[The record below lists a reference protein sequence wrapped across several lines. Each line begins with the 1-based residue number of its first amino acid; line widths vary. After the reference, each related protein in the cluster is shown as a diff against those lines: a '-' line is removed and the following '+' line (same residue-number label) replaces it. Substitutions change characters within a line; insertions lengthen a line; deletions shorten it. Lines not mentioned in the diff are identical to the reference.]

1 MKMLNLSSIFFLV
14 LMHIIPHS
22 KAQTAPD
29 STIKEK
35 TQFLMQRRIEFSNT
49 SEKQELTIKVNMQN
63 CMFDLEIKSSVNNGE
78 LEVEIYDPTG
88 KKQGSFSV
96 GCQINTQSNNMN
108 KTKIND
114 FFNGKTT
121 SKNTQ
126 ANNEEAIVMPDKKN
140 ELNESVSGR
149 TSKSIKN
156 PILGDWTIKFSPTNA
171 SGYIIVASRQVL
183 SEK

>member
-1 MKMLNLSSIFFLV
+1 MKKLILASTFLVITMLFFL
-14 LMHIIPHS
+14 HS
-22 KAQTAPD
+22 KAQTATD
-29 STIKEK
+29 STFKEK
-35 TQFLMQRRIEFSNT
+35 TQFLTQRRIEFSNT

-63 CMFDLEIKSSVNNGE
+63 CTFDLEIKSSVNNGE
-78 LEVEIYDPTG
+78 LEVEIYDPAG
-88 KKQGSFSV
+88 KKQGNFSV
-96 GCQINTQSNNMN
+96 GCQINTQSKNIN
-108 KTKIND
+108 KTIIND

-126 ANNEEAIVMPDKKN
+126 ANNEEAIVIPDKKN